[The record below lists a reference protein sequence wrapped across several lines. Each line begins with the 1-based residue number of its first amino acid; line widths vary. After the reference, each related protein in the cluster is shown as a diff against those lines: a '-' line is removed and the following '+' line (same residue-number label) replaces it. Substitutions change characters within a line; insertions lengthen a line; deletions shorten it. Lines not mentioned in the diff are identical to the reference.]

1 MSKWRT
7 TAAAVRVLISLSEQH
22 AKPEEPTEIDH
33 PDVPRGTMS
42 NSNFQVPVVHQASSA
57 IASMRIAQ
65 LWRYPVK
72 SLLGERLPTLR
83 LVDDGIE
90 GDRMWGIQDRRDGRI
105 LTARR
110 EPRLLFAS
118 SRLAGSDLPVIT
130 LPDGEEMAGTGPVT
144 DAALSAWLGK
154 PVALVAASES
164 DTARAEY
171 FADATDDASQAI
183 EWTMPKGRFVDA
195 FPVLV
200 ISTAGLRSGAVAY
213 PAGAWDVRRFR
224 PNILI
229 QLNGEGWA
237 EDAWADRQLSVGSAQ
252 LIPRQRCIRCT
263 MVNRAQRGLDT
274 DVNIFKTLHRT
285 HGGKAGMW
293 TQVMQPGTI
302 SEGDMVEIA

>member
-1 MSKWRT
+1 MRDNNFPMP
-7 TAAAVRVLISLSEQH
+7 VL
-22 AKPEEPTEIDH
+22 
-33 PDVPRGTMS
+33 R
-42 NSNFQVPVVHQASSA
+42 QASSD
-57 IASMRIAQ
+57 IGSLHIAQ

-72 SLLGERLPTLR
+72 SLLGERLPTVH

-118 SRLAGSDLPVIT
+118 SRLAAGDLPVIT
-130 LPDGEEMAGTGPVT
+130 LPNGQEMTGTGPAT

-154 PVALVAASES
+154 PVNLVAASES
-164 DTARAEY
+164 DAANAEY

-200 ISTAGLRSGAVAY
+200 ISTAGLRSGAVAH

-229 QLNGEGWA
+229 QLDGEEWT
-237 EDAWADRQLSVGSAQ
+237 EDAWADRQLSVGSAR

-263 MVNRAQRGLDT
+263 MVNRAQPGLDT

-293 TQVMQPGTI
+293 TQVMRPGPI
-302 SEGDMVEIA
+302 SEGDVVEIA